1 MRSWPQ
7 AAPWAL
13 ASTEPND
20 PDTNGR
26 DPNCPVPII
35 QFGRGFSF
43 AGDRALIAASLDC
56 PVPWAEWTVLSPR
69 AKGPWMKQPLRH
81 VPLASLLF
89 GLGACGGVEFGDALT
104 RDLTPAQAAACRQ
117 VVDEEVARQGIG
129 TEQVRRI
136 WYQRRSVSQR
146 GATRQGAGYEAWVYP
161 KKAGSGA
168 MIIELS
174 ESCQVRDVRFHAG
187 SDSTAE

>member
-1 MRSWPQ
+1 MR
-7 AAPWAL
+7 
-13 ASTEPND
+13 
-20 PDTNGR
+20 
-26 DPNCPVPII
+26 
-35 QFGRGFSF
+35 
-43 AGDRALIAASLDC
+43 
-56 PVPWAEWTVLSPR
+56 
-69 AKGPWMKQPLRH
+69 PLRCLF
-81 VPLASLLF
+81 PASLLY

-136 WYQRRSVSQR
+136 HYQRRSISQR

-161 KKAGSGA
+161 KKKGPGA

-174 ESCQVRDVRFHAG
+174 ESCQVRDVRFLTG
-187 SDSTAE
+187 SDNAAE

>member
-1 MRSWPQ
+1 MR
-7 AAPWAL
+7 
-13 ASTEPND
+13 
-20 PDTNGR
+20 
-26 DPNCPVPII
+26 
-35 QFGRGFSF
+35 
-43 AGDRALIAASLDC
+43 
-56 PVPWAEWTVLSPR
+56 
-69 AKGPWMKQPLRH
+69 PLRRLF
-81 VPLASLLF
+81 LASLLS

-136 WYQRRSVSQR
+136 HFQRRSISQR
-146 GATRQGAGYEAWVYP
+146 GATRLGAGYEAWVYP

-174 ESCQVRDVRFHAG
+174 ESCQVRDVRFHTG
-187 SDSTAE
+187 SDSSAEERR

>member
-1 MRSWPQ
+1 MR
-7 AAPWAL
+7 
-13 ASTEPND
+13 
-20 PDTNGR
+20 
-26 DPNCPVPII
+26 
-35 QFGRGFSF
+35 
-43 AGDRALIAASLDC
+43 
-56 PVPWAEWTVLSPR
+56 
-69 AKGPWMKQPLRH
+69 PLRRLF
-81 VPLASLLF
+81 LASLLY

-174 ESCQVRDVRFHAG
+174 ESCQVRDVRFRTG
-187 SDSTAE
+187 SDSTAEERR